1 MAPAA
6 SDAPTVT
13 AVAGREDLTVLAYR
27 AHVSGGLSEPIAI
40 DVPAGVSA
48 ALIEVAGERGQ
59 FHLAELVTPSGRDLV
74 ESGGFVTRDA
84 REVDGLVDWLYPN
97 SPSLAMESGR
107 HLLRFTALGAGG
119 GVIDDEDVTVRLYA
133 RTGDAAG
140 GALKIDVLVADDAL
154 AGGNADDVAAALV
167 GRIARLY
174 APAGLSI
181 TDYTTATVALGGSD
195 FALDGGRLAQAAL
208 VDVQT
213 ALRAAGARA
222 DAVHLV
228 IVRGLDDGG
237 ADVAGYSLGL
247 PGPFAA
253 NRPTAA
259 VLVSAAPFAVP
270 GGVDGDDMGVT
281 CAHEIG
287 HYLGLYHTSERDGSA
302 HDPIA
307 DTPECADG
315 DGACPDGDNVMFWT
329 GGGARHVLTAGQGAV
344 MRRHPLV
351 VAAPAPA
358 PAPASCENACNAGDT
373 CVLLDGTSV
382 CATACDPVA
391 QPCTSGRCALSDD
404 HTYVCRAD

>member
-1 MAPAA
+1 RRQLRRARADLSGRRLRRRRLLLRRAHARRHGAAAADDRGVRRARHRRRVRRQRGALVLGRADRRARLRYQRDDVRGRHVRHRGVLLHRLGWSGCAAPVVASSPSASASRAAGRALRRLLVAYAGACALAGCMAPAA

-13 AVAGREDLTVLAYR
+13 AVAGRENLTVLAYR

-140 GALKIDVLVADDAL
+140 GALKLDVLVADDAL

-259 VLVSAAPFAVP
+259 VLVSAA
-270 GGVDGDDMGVT
+270 
-281 CAHEIG
+281 
-287 HYLGLYHTSERDGSA
+287 
-302 HDPIA
+302 
-307 DTPECADG
+307 
-315 DGACPDGDNVMFWT
+315 
-329 GGGARHVLTAGQGAV
+329 
-344 MRRHPLV
+344 
-351 VAAPAPA
+351 
-358 PAPASCENACNAGDT
+358 
-373 CVLLDGTSV
+373 
-382 CATACDPVA
+382 
-391 QPCTSGRCALSDD
+391 
-404 HTYVCRAD
+404 